1 MWLGL
6 IPTRDAEARALE
18 RARLIAAGVLAVVAL
33 IAFALIMTLPPRVD
47 ISPTALNAARLAEF
61 ATDVPACRAALAASG
76 FASAPV
82 PDVDGPGRCGYSN
95 AVELTRSAHAL
106 SEPMVSTCALA
117 AGLALWERDVV
128 DAAAER
134 HLHQR
139 VARIELAGETY
150 TCRPIAG
157 RRDRR
162 LSEHAFAN
170 AVDIRGFT
178 LDDGRVITVAQG
190 WRGRRAERAFLRAVR
205 DGACRHFQA
214 VLSPD
219 YNRAHRDHLHFDL
232 GRDKMCR

>member
-1 MWLGL
+1 
-6 IPTRDAEARALE
+6 
-18 RARLIAAGVLAVVAL
+18 
-33 IAFALIMTLPPRVD
+33 MT
-47 ISPTALNAARLAEF
+47 
-61 ATDVPACRAALAASG
+61 
-76 FASAPV
+76 
-82 PDVDGPGRCGYSN
+82 
-95 AVELTRSAHAL
+95 
-106 SEPMVSTCALA
+106 
-117 AGLALWERDVV
+117 
-128 DAAAER
+128 
-134 HLHQR
+134 
-139 VARIELAGETY
+139 RIELAGETY

-178 LDDGRVITVAQG
+178 LEDGRVVTVAQG
-190 WRGRRAERAFLRAVR
+190 WRGRREDRAFLRAVR